1 MVTIQQENPQE
12 VKRYDQRDA
21 LPYRSR
27 LRQGTKEYD
36 VYYGMRPELEQ
47 LDEKIRVHFD
57 ELAAH
62 EVRQKLFPQSKL
74 STAWLL
80 GTKKSV
86 AYLLKDAIDGP
97 VHTEKLEVD
106 PAAISWKI
114 KGLAKYLG
122 AGRVGITRLNP
133 RWVYSHHG
141 YPYTD
146 DWGKP
151 IETVHQYAIIMAFP
165 QTWDLWRSSSQ
176 AGIPNFTDE
185 WHFYNIMAATAVR
198 LALAIRSMG
207 YPARAE
213 IQSKYN
219 CLLPP
224 MAVDAGLGEQCR
236 IGICLMKDYGLA
248 FRLCAVTTD
257 LPLVPDPPA
266 RLGIEDFCQ
275 KCTKC
280 ADNCPSG
287 AISRDDK
294 VEVDGMS
301 VWKQDTYKCFR
312 YWNAKG
318 VSCSICRRACPWS
331 KPQTWPHN
339 VVANLSQH
347 VPLLRRFIIQ
357 CDDVVYGRK
366 PKQHPPPLWMCD

>member
-1 MVTIQQENPQE
+1 MVNQQQGSSQQL
-12 VKRYDQRDA
+12 RRFDQRDA

-27 LRQGTKEYD
+27 LKPGTKEHD
-36 VYYGMRPELEQ
+36 IYYGMHPELEK

-62 EVRQKLFPQSKL
+62 EVRGKLFPESKL
-74 STAWLL
+74 SNAWLL

-86 AYLLKDAIDGP
+86 SYLLKDAVDGP
-97 VHTEKLEVD
+97 VHSEKLEVD
-106 PAAISWKI
+106 PVAISWKI
-114 KGLAKYLG
+114 KELAQYLG
-122 AGRVGITRLNP
+122 AGRVGIARLNP
-133 RWVYSHHG
+133 KWIYSHHG
-141 YPYTD
+141 YPYTE

-151 IETVHQYAIIMAFP
+151 IEVIHQYAIVMAFP
-165 QTWDLWRSSSQ
+165 HTWDLWLTSSQ
-176 AGIPNFTDE
+176 AGIPSFTDD
-185 WHFYNIMAATAVR
+185 WHFYNTMASTAVR
-198 LALAIRSMG
+198 LALAIRGMG

-224 MAVDAGLGEQCR
+224 LAVDAGMGEQCR

-257 LPLVPDPPA
+257 LPLIPDTPT
-266 RLGIEDFCQ
+266 RLGIADFCR

-287 AISRDDK
+287 AISKDDK
-294 VEVDGMS
+294 VEVDGLS
-301 VWKQDTYKCFR
+301 LWQQDTYKCYR

-331 KPQTWPHN
+331 KPLTWPHKL
-339 VVANLSQH
+339 VANLAQH
-347 VPLLRRFIIQ
+347 VPPMRRFIIQ
-357 CDDVVYGRK
+357 ADDLVYGRK
-366 PKQHPPPLWMCD
+366 PKYHPPPTWMCD